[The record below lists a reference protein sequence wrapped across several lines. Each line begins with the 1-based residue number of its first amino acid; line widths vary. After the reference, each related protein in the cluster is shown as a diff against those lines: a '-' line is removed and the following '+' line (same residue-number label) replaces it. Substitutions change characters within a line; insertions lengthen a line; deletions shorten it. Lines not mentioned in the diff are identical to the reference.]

1 MTHLLVV
8 ESLPQLSQLRFRRQL
23 VKVQRWSSEELHLS
37 ANVSEIL
44 AISLGLVISIF
55 CYHEL
60 SVEILYSENRHILS
74 LTKNIHF
81 VTISLFPNP
90 GEMTREVARFRLSI
104 RGLNNHVVDEVWCGW
119 INIPGKEEVNVLAC
133 QLRIFML
140 FLTLTFPKLV
150 WYVELM
156 TTQVVGQ
163 LMSEG
168 SQWVDTQLPMFQA
181 STQFPSL

>member
-1 MTHLLVV
+1 MCLRYLPSHWGSW
-8 ESLPQLSQLRFRRQL
+8 SLSSAIMSWVL
-23 VKVQRWSSEELHLS
+23 KYYIQRIDTYFPLPRTS
-37 ANVSEIL
+37 
-44 AISLGLVISIF
+44 
-55 CYHEL
+55 
-60 SVEILYSENRHILS
+60 
-74 LTKNIHF
+74 HF

-90 GEMTREVARFRLSI
+90 GEMTREVARFGLSR

-119 INIPGKEEVNVLAC
+119 INIPGKEEVNVFAC

-140 FLTLTFPKLV
+140 FLTLTFQKLV